1 MNPRNSSAKDFLP
14 LLFLIGPTFF
24 RFNSYDLVFLIPF
37 FTWSRSVGKT
47 EKIAFLV
54 QALCF
59 ALLIPSEGLR
69 MAYRKG
75 LGNFVSPEV
84 YQLVVA
90 TFRSWILVL
99 LLPPA
104 IYMLQ
109 KKMSKPLGHAS
120 TRE

>member
-1 MNPRNSSAKDFLP
+1 
-14 LLFLIGPTFF
+14 
-24 RFNSYDLVFLIPF
+24 
-37 FTWSRSVGKT
+37 
-47 EKIAFLV
+47 
-54 QALCF
+54 
-59 ALLIPSEGLR
+59 

-75 LGNFVSPEV
+75 LDNFVSPEV

-104 IYMLQ
+104 IYLLQ
-109 KKMSKPLGHAS
+109 KKMSQSLGHAS